1 MKECWGK
8 EREETMESWKP
19 DRCASKTIGENREG
33 VVLKGTRCRATQKG
47 QND

>member
-19 DRCASKTIGENREG
+19 DRCANKTIGENREG
-33 VVLKGTRCRATQKG
+33 VVLKGTRWRATQKG